1 MVTYF
6 SYYESAGVF
15 ILRQKCEFL
24 AACKAAGINGGR
36 KVSTWEVLQRE
47 ASNGNQKAAQLLKV
61 WRRVEQ

>member
-6 SYYESAGVF
+6 KYDKIDKIF
-15 ILRQKCEFL
+15 LPRLRTEFL